1 MFTAMKMER
10 ETTVC
15 PEKKDYL
22 FSNGHGT
29 KVSEKLL
36 YVLERSA
43 PALFRALPAFVISS
57 ILRGVMAV

>member
-43 PALFRALPAFVISS
+43 PALFRALPAV
-57 ILRGVMAV
+57 LK

>member
-1 MFTAMKMER
+1 MLTAMKMER

-43 PALFRALPAFVISS
+43 PALFRALPACDISS
-57 ILRGVMAV
+57 NLKGLTAV